1 MSKGLDYAFYPHPS
15 VAAIKAEG
23 AVFVCRYTSAYAP
36 SDAQGKNLLAA
47 EKDALLAAGI
57 SIVIVAEED
66 AGRMLGGTSAGVADA
81 AHADAVVHAL
91 GMPALPVYFACD
103 FDATTAQ
110 QAAINAYLDGAASVI
125 GRNRVGIYGGFYP
138 VKRALDAGKA
148 VYAWQSYAWS
158 GTPTLWDGRAQ
169 LRQTQNDVKIG
180 GADCDRDVSM
190 AVDYGQWPR
199 PGGETVDATISEG
212 ATGAGVLKAQGRL
225 NRHSANPAVVVD
237 GAFGPATTTAVKSFQ
252 TRRTLTVDGTVGPLT
267 WAALNAAPLVPG
279 QLAAP
284 AWLATDHKRLPICWA
299 PVPGATGYTAVAY
312 GIDGKEYARAATVT
326 ATWCVLD
333 GLAPGGT
340 YTVKVWANGGKVA
353 PAGAELTVTLPA

>member
-1 MSKGLDYAFYPHPS
+1 MAKGLDYSTSHPS
-15 VAAIKAEG
+15 ISAIKAEG
-23 AVFVCRYTSAYAP
+23 ASFVARYTSAYPP
-36 SDAQGKNLLAA
+36 SDKDGKNLLAA

-57 SIVIVAEED
+57 SIVIVAEETAD
-66 AGRMLGGTSAGVADA
+66 RMLGGGPAGSADA
-81 AHADAVVHAL
+81 VHADAVVKAL
-91 GMPALPVYFACD
+91 GMPGLPVYFAAD
-103 FDATTAQ
+103 WDVTEAQ
-110 QAAINAYLDGAASVI
+110 QAPINTYLDGAASVI
-125 GRNRVGIYGGFYP
+125 GRGRVGIYSGYYP
-138 VKRALDAGKA
+138 LKRAFDAGK
-148 VYAWQSYAWS
+148 VTYGFQTYAWS

-169 LRQTQNDVKIG
+169 LRQVQNGVTIG
-180 GADCDRDVSM
+180 GADCDRDVAM
-190 AVDYGQWPR
+190 AADYGQWPR
-199 PGGETVDATISEG
+199 PGGEPVDATISEG
-212 ATGAGVLKAQGRL
+212 ATGAGVLKAQGCL

-340 YTVKVWANGGKVA
+340 YTMKVWANGGKVA